1 MSKQFNKKQLKTIRI
16 LLNLQTILKQLNM
29 KKSLLIL
36 SLLSSVTFFSKAQDA
51 PKADTAKTAAA
62 PAGPATTTPLTVF
75 GSVDAYYKYDFS
87 GLKTAG
93 GSNIPTSFANEQNSV
108 SLGMI
113 DVGLKKKVGKASFL
127 GELSFGPRGQSQS
140 IPTPASATDN
150 SFHIQNLYI
159 SYDLTDKLNVTGGY
173 MSTFI
178 GYEVISPTG
187 NFNYSTS
194 YLFTNGPFQNGG
206 FKATYTFSDRVSLM
220 AGIFNDKWNVYQS
233 NKSVNTFGAQLM
245 VVPVKNWTAY
255 LNFISGHD
263 SGTEV
268 DLTTNYQ
275 ITSAFKL
282 GLNGA
287 TFSAPSGMTG
297 GFDGV
302 ALYPQLAVSPA
313 VTLGLRG
320 EYFKCK
326 DGDYVT
332 VGAAPGKS
340 VTGLTATLNFKYG
353 PLTVIPE
360 VRLDHNKDEV
370 FLQSDHVTPT
380 TSASQFL
387 IAAVYAF

>member
-1 MSKQFNKKQLKTIRI
+1 
-16 LLNLQTILKQLNM
+16 M
-29 KKSLLIL
+29 KKSLLFL
-36 SLLSSVTFFSKAQDA
+36 SLLTSATLLSKAQDA
-51 PKADTAKTAAA
+51 PKADTAKTAPAA
-62 PAGPATTTPLTVF
+62 AGPATTTPLTVF

-87 GLKTAG
+87 GLKTAT

-140 IPTPASATDN
+140 IPTAAGTYDETNN

-159 SYDLTDKLNVTGGY
+159 SYDLTDKLNLTGGY

-194 YLFTNGPFQNGG
+194 YLFTNGPFQNAGL
-206 FKATYTFSDRVSLM
+206 KATYSFSDRVSLM
-220 AGIFNDKWNVYQS
+220 AGIFNDKWNLYQS

-255 LNFISGHD
+255 INFISGHD

-275 ITSAFKL
+275 ISTAFKL

-287 TFSAPSGMTG
+287 TFSAPAGMTG

-340 VTGLTATLNFKYG
+340 VTGLTATVNFKYG

-380 TSASQFL
+380 QSASQFL

>member
-1 MSKQFNKKQLKTIRI
+1 
-16 LLNLQTILKQLNM
+16 M
-29 KKSLLIL
+29 KKSLLFL
-36 SLLSSVTFFSKAQDA
+36 SLLTSATLLSKAQDA
-51 PKADTAKTAAA
+51 PKADTAKTAAPA
-62 PAGPATTTPLTVF
+62 AAAGPATTTPLTVF

-87 GLKTAG
+87 GLKTAT

-140 IPTPASATDN
+140 IPTAAGTYDETNN

-159 SYDLTDKLNVTGGY
+159 SYDLTDKLNLTGGY

-194 YLFTNGPFQNGG
+194 YLFTNGPFQNAGL
-206 FKATYTFSDRVSLM
+206 KATYSFSDRVSLM
-220 AGIFNDKWNVYQS
+220 AGIFNDKWNLYQS

-255 LNFISGHD
+255 INFISGHD

-275 ITSAFKL
+275 ISTAFKL

-287 TFSAPSGMTG
+287 TFSAPAGMSG

-340 VTGLTATLNFKYG
+340 VTGLTATINFKYG

-380 TSASQFL
+380 QSASQFL